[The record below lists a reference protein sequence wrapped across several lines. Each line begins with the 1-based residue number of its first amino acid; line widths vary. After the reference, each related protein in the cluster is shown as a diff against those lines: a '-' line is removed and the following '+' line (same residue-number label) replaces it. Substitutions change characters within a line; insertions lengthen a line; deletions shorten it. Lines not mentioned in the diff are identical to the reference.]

1 MPNLNNLVSKS
12 FIMLWLATHLNNA
25 ILFCVQVKAFIL
37 QPGPRTDDPTKA
49 GIIDVDG
56 EVLARGKGAYK
67 CEETTL
73 MSYDKLVIKVDQGL
87 ATLFAPS

>member
-1 MPNLNNLVSKS
+1 M
-12 FIMLWLATHLNNA
+12 
-25 ILFCVQVKAFIL
+25 KAFIL

-67 CEETTL
+67 CEEKTL